1 MKKHIGNYLKKYLD
15 NSPNPIGLMIVWLTI
30 FFFVCEGLVKL
41 FNIWWFYYFQVLLFS
56 SFGFCVLLICV
67 IGCSFDYSSDRL
79 IQKIES
85 GEMHIQKSGYK
96 VMNGDTTILYTV
108 KSKNKDDE

>member
-1 MKKHIGNYLKKYLD
+1 MLALIIILSLTLVAIFIIG
-15 NSPNPIGLMIVWLTI
+15 M
-30 FFFVCEGLVKL
+30 FFDPEFGMGPE
-41 FNIWWFYYFQVLLFS
+41 LLFS

-67 IGCSFDYSSDRL
+67 IGCSFGYSSDRL

>member
-1 MKKHIGNYLKKYLD
+1 
-15 NSPNPIGLMIVWLTI
+15 
-30 FFFVCEGLVKL
+30 
-41 FNIWWFYYFQVLLFS
+41 
-56 SFGFCVLLICV
+56 LLICV

>member
-1 MKKHIGNYLKKYLD
+1 MLALIIILSLALVAIFIIGMFFYPELD
-15 NSPNPIGLMIVWLTI
+15 MGP
-30 FFFVCEGLVKL
+30 E
-41 FNIWWFYYFQVLLFS
+41 LLFS
-56 SFGFCVLLICV
+56 SLIFCIGLISV
-67 IGCSFDYSSDRL
+67 ICFSFDYSSDNL